1 MCLAGELGQLG
12 HAVDSRPRQAKPFAD
27 HCLKLRDRLDA
38 AFSEAKHAEASKGR
52 RRTLDQLRAEYSER
66 KTSEKR
72 FDFFLTKYG
81 VLLPSEPFELPIP
94 GHLGKANQPTQRRAG
109 NAGKSPSI
117 HKRPRYLWD
126 HWFREN
132 PGKYW
137 SERRR
142 VTSISFRGLPQT
154 YALSGKR
161 KIWTEREALEFL
173 LDACCVSEAYKQKSP
188 PSSSCNKRF
197 GAWRSG

>member
-1 MCLAGELGQLG
+1 MKLNTAFE
-12 HAVDSRPRQAKPFAD
+12 AAKQA
-27 HCLKLRDRLDA
+27 
-38 AFSEAKHAEASKGR
+38 EESKGKR
-52 RRTLDQLRAEYSER
+52 ITLDELRAQYTKK

-94 GHLGKANQPTQRRAG
+94 GHLGKANQRTQRRAG
-109 NAGKSPSI
+109 NAGNTEKSQSI
-117 HKRPRYLWD
+117 RKRSRYLWD

-142 VTSISFRGLPQT
+142 VTSITFQGLPQT

-197 GAWRSG
+197 GAWRSGAWRFGAWRFGAWRFGALRFGA